1 MKCDITN
8 AVTIFFSLSSHNV
21 CGYRENDSLSSK
33 SQGLEI
39 FILMQK
45 WMKEQVH
52 AVSLNLSCWSC
63 STWYK

>member
-45 WMKEQVH
+45 
-52 AVSLNLSCWSC
+52 
-63 STWYK
+63 